1 MSNTKKITKM
11 KKITFTLFFLCI
23 MLIGSYAQVVRIHG
37 LAVVT
42 EFNDFQYGAATS
54 TIDSLINQQS
64 GYTRNGH
71 SGSLYEWYK
80 DQSNNKY
87 EITHHVVRIRLAKNR
102 SYFAGA
108 NNPDTGL
115 PWDKGQAFAD
125 SVLVKVKSLYPN
137 GIPGLTRYKGIATNG
152 IGSWLVIFPG
162 SGVADGLGNVAF
174 PVHSGQTLLSDG
186 QYIPMNHIA
195 LATIGVGSEINHT
208 LNYVAH
214 ESSHAIF
221 RYPDYYTPRG
231 DNPNGIGNAGSFCIM
246 GMGAGRIIPQQY
258 SGPLLVGLG
267 GVKLINI
274 VDNVEQTLSVKSN
287 ARDTIY
293 RYVNPNNSR
302 EYFMIQAYN
311 HGKWYPVLNLDG
323 RPMDVGLAIWH
334 VVENSTNP
342 MSPWIK
348 LVQADGQDL
357 MNDPSAPAATQQGCD
372 ARALFGNVVK
382 TVNGVINPMLRW
394 RDGSIPGLYISN
406 ISLPGDSMSFTV
418 EHRNSTIVSSVVG
431 LGGSVSPIGV
441 IAVNSGDSKTFTFN
455 PDFGFKV
462 NDVLVDG
469 VSQGAISSY
478 TFDQPNEDH
487 TISVNFI
494 FAAPN
499 ISPTTPNAVWSLLSV
514 SSEES
519 VGSALKAF
527 DNIASTYWH
536 TKWSGTSDPYPHY
549 ISINLGA
556 KYVLSGV
563 GYLPRQDYTNGRIKD
578 FDIFASLDGINW
590 QYVRSGVGKD
600 DKIERTYGF
609 NPIVAQYIKIYAKNA
624 CNGSNYAGAAEIRAY
639 GTAYVDEPEISK
651 TSWSIKAFDSQ
662 QSGSPA
668 TNLIDGNVA
677 TMWHTQYNPTTVTYP
692 HYVEIDLG
700 GTYQL
705 SKFRFLPRQD
715 YVNGRIAKYSIFI
728 SEDGVNWGDTV
739 AAGVWDNTIAEK
751 VVYFPTT
758 SGRYFKLLALSE
770 VNSNAWA
777 SGNEIYL
784 HGTFIG
790 GFVPVV
796 NFTANTTTINV
807 GESVTFTDLS
817 TNNPSSWEWTTPG
830 GTPASINVQHPVV
843 SYSAYGTYPVTLIA
857 GNGDGNGIAVTKTDY
872 ITVAAVYCNAESS
885 NYANDYIKSVKV
897 GGVTNSSAGSIYS
910 DFTTVVIP
918 LTIGT
923 SNSYTLSPNANK
935 RTEYWK
941 VYIDYNRNGVFDADE
956 LVANVNGRGSRTGSF
971 TVPATALVGKTRMRV
986 IMKYGSS
993 VNNPCELFNFG
1004 EVEDYSVEI
1013 SGTPQFVK
1021 EINTTQTEELADE
1034 NVSIFSTDNEVRIN
1048 VPEGYSKVEI
1058 LDIAGRKLVSQPLSS
1073 GLNII
1078 PMNVR
1083 AGIYIVN
1090 VYFNDKATSKKI
1102 PLFM

>member
-1 MSNTKKITKM
+1 MQIYSLSN
-11 KKITFTLFFLCI
+11 
-23 MLIGSYAQVVRIHG
+23 AQSIRIHG
-37 LAVVT
+37 LAVIT
-42 EFNDFQYGAATS
+42 EFNDFQYGATTS
-54 TIDSLINQQS
+54 TIDSLLNQRS

-87 EITHHVVRIRLAKNR
+87 EITHHVVRIRLSKNR
-102 SYFAGA
+102 SYFSGA

-137 GIPGLTRYKGIATNG
+137 GVPGLTRHKGISTNG
-152 IGSWLVIFPG
+152 IGSWLVIHPG

-174 PVHSGQTLLSDG
+174 GVFSGQTLLSDG

-195 LATIGVGSEINHT
+195 LATIGVGSETNHI

-221 RYPDYYTPRG
+221 RYPDYYNPRG
-231 DNPNGIGNAGSFCIM
+231 DNPDGIGNAGSFCIM

-258 SGPLLVGLG
+258 SGPLMVGLG
-267 GVKLINI
+267 GVKLLNI
-274 VDNVEQTLSVKSN
+274 VDNVAQTLSLKSN
-287 ARDTIY
+287 ARDTIF

-311 HGKWYPVLNLDG
+311 YGKWYPVLNLEG
-323 RPMDVGLAIWH
+323 RPMDAGLAIWH
-334 VVENSTNP
+334 VVENSSNP
-342 MSPWIK
+342 MRPWIK

-357 MNDPSAPAATQQGCD
+357 MNDPTAPRDAQMGCD
-372 ARALFGNVVK
+372 YRALFGNNINA
-382 TVNGVINPMLRW
+382 VNGIINPLLRW

-406 ISLPGDSMSFTV
+406 ISLPGDRMTLKV
-418 EHRNSTIVSSVVG
+418 EQRSNTITSSLTGVG
-431 LGGSVSPIGV
+431 GTISPMGV
-441 IAVNSGDSKTFTFN
+441 IAANNGESQTFTFE
-455 PDFGFKV
+455 PDFGFEV
-462 NDVLVDG
+462 NDVLVNG
-469 VSQGAISSY
+469 VSQGNISSY
-478 TFDQPNEDH
+478 TFNQISGNH
-487 TISVNFI
+487 TISVSYVFS
-494 FAAPN
+494 APN
-499 ISPTTPNAVWSLLSV
+499 ISPTTSNAAWSILSV

-527 DNIASTYWH
+527 DNNASSYWH
-536 TKWSGTSDPYPHY
+536 TKWSGTADPYPHQ

-563 GYLPRQDYTNGRIKD
+563 GYLPRQDYFNGRIKD
-578 FDIFASLDGINW
+578 FDILASLDGSNW

-651 TSWSIKAFDSQ
+651 STWSIKAVNSQ

-668 TNLIDGNVA
+668 SNLIDGNA
-677 TMWHTQYNPTTVTYP
+677 GTMWHTQYSPTTVAYP

-715 YVNGRIAKYSIFI
+715 YVNGRIAKYAIFA
-728 SEDGVNWGDTV
+728 SEDGVNWGDTI
-739 AAGVWDNTIAEK
+739 ASGEWENTITEK
-751 VVYFPTT
+751 VVYFKPTT
-758 SGRYFKLLALSE
+758 GRYFKLLALSE
-770 VNSNAWA
+770 VNGNAWA

-784 HGTFIG
+784 HGRFIG
-790 GFVPVV
+790 GNVPVV
-796 NFTANTTTINV
+796 NFTANTTSINV

-817 TNNPSSWEWTTPG
+817 TNNPGSWEWTTPG
-830 GTPASINVQHPVV
+830 GTPASSNVQHPVIT
-843 SYSAYGTYPVTLIA
+843 YNAYGTYPVTLIA
-857 GNGDGNGIAVTKTDY
+857 GNGDGNGTSVLKTDY
-872 ITVAAVYCNAESS
+872 ITVAATYCNATSS
-885 NYANDYIKSVKV
+885 NFANDYIKSVKV
-897 GGVTNSSAGSIYS
+897 GAFTKTSIGSTYS
-910 DFTTVVIP
+910 DFTESIIP

-923 SNSYTLSPNANK
+923 SNSYTLSPSKNN
-935 RTEYWK
+935 RTEYWA
-941 VYIDYNRNGVFDADE
+941 VYIDYNRNGIFDQNE
-956 LVANVNGRGSRTGSF
+956 LVINTSGKGNRTGSI
-971 TVPATALVGKTRMRV
+971 TVPTTALTGKTRMRV

-993 VNNPCELFNFG
+993 INNPCELFSFG

-1021 EINTTQTEELADE
+1021 AINTPQTEEFANEDT
-1034 NVSIFSTDNEVRIN
+1034 SIYCIANELRIN
-1048 VPEGYSKVEI
+1048 IPEKT
-1058 LDIAGRKLVSQPLSS
+1058 AQ
-1073 GLNII
+1073 
-1078 PMNVR
+1078 
-1083 AGIYIVN
+1083 IYIFDT
-1090 VYFNDKATSKKI
+1090 YGHQLLYKELKTGFNTILLNQNIKLYVIEMRMGNIVVRKKI
-1102 PLFM
+1102 ALN